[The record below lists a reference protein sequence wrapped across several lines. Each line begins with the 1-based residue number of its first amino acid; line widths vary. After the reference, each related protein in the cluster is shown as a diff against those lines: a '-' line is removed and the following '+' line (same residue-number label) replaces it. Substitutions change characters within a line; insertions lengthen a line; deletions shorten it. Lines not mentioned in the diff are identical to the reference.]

1 MKRRFFIQVFC
12 LSLSLFSSL
21 FATDWPMW
29 RYDAGRTASS
39 PEELASRLY
48 LQWMRAYTPRA
59 PVWDDSLNQDLMP
72 LDRVLEP
79 IVLGQRL
86 YVGFNDQDRVVA
98 LDLNNGAEVWSF
110 YADGPIRLPLAG
122 YQGRLY
128 FTSDDGYLY
137 CLSAAKGD
145 LLWKFRGGPCNRM
158 NLGNKRMISS
168 WPARGGLVIHENV
181 LYFAAGIWPFMG
193 IFIHAL
199 DPETGK
205 EIWRNDGSGAQ
216 YTVQPHNSPAF
227 AGVAPQGSMAI
238 SGARLLVPSGRS
250 VPACF
255 DRTSG
260 ELLYYRLAN
269 YNKTGGA
276 FVCATDQLFFNH
288 YRDRGTDLYDAHN
301 GDMVARNLGKYPVLC
316 GHVFYMSGDS
326 IVVRHAE
333 NPKQIQRTLHADAS
347 GDLIKSGSRLYA
359 GGAGKITALSIQ
371 PDGGL
376 KVDWIERIDGTVGRL
391 LSASGKLVAVTQ
403 EGKLFVFGDKPRP
416 PVVVQE
422 KRKTWIPGRKALEQV
437 SALVENGDRP
447 NGYALISGL
456 QDKELVAALVQ
467 ATDYTFIAID
477 ADGKRI
483 STLRT
488 LFNEWGYPSS
498 RIHFLQASPASMNMT
513 PYFASLIVVNNP
525 AEWLEAPA
533 ALNKLFSLLRP
544 YDGRLWMP
552 SNGDPAAEVLDQ
564 LQARHESEL
573 TVQTLEHG
581 LLAERKGPLP
591 GTSNWTHQYG
601 NIANTVKSDDRQVKL
616 PLGLLWFGGVSN
628 LDVLPRHGHG
638 PPEQI
643 VDGRLFIQGIQS
655 LSARDVYTGRLLW
668 KRDMDSLG
676 TFNQYYDDSY
686 KLTHLVVSTN
696 QVHIPGA
703 NARGSNFV
711 VAADFLYVIQ
721 GDSCHVLDVRDGR
734 TVKYFALVE
743 QKTGEAREWGYIG
756 VTGDHLIVGLDFVP
770 FSSMNDLQMTDQE
783 KVALS
788 TKELGRLRHFGQ
800 FDLTASRT
808 LAVMD
813 RQTGQVKWQ
822 IDSRHGFI
830 HNAIVVGG
838 RQLYCLDK
846 LPLGLEKRL
855 QRRGAAVPSD
865 YRLLCLDIE
874 TGAVLWEKNTGI
886 FGSWLSYSQEY
897 DLLLQATRPSRD
909 MVIDE
914 KGERMAVYRA
924 ASGELVWDKPILFNN
939 PPILHHDEIITDNAA
954 YGLLTGDPIQRLD
967 PITGESIPW
976 SYSRNY
982 GCNYAIAS
990 EHLLSFRSAAA
1001 GFYALDNDG
1010 GTGNWGGFR
1019 GGCTSN
1025 LIAANGVLNAPDYTR
1040 TCQCSYQNQTSL
1052 AFIHMPELEYWTF
1065 NDYTWNGKP
1074 VKRVGLN
1081 LNAPGDRKA
1090 ADGTLWL
1097 DFPSV
1102 GGKSPDLPVQWDTT
1116 GVRRIRRHALTLPPN
1131 GWEWVAASGLSG
1143 TLRLAV
1149 TIAGEPMPDARYTV
1163 RLHFA
1168 ELEPIKP
1175 GERKFDVFLQKR
1187 KVMHDF
1193 DIAAAAGGVYLPV
1206 IKSFEH
1212 IAVDQQLFIE
1222 CAPSETG
1229 SSHPP
1234 LLCGIE
1240 IIQEAL

>member
-1 MKRRFFIQVFC
+1 MKPRFRLRTFC
-12 LSLSLFSSL
+12 LSLFWFSSL
-21 FATDWPMW
+21 FAADWPMW
-29 RYDAGRTASS
+29 RYDAGRSAAS
-39 PEELASRLY
+39 PEELAAHLY
-48 LQWMRAYTPRA
+48 PQWSRAYAPRV
-59 PVWDDSLNQDLMP
+59 PVWDDTLNQDLMP
-72 LDRVLEP
+72 LDRVFEP

-86 YVGFNDQDRVVA
+86 YVGFNDQDKLVA
-98 LDLNNGAEVWSF
+98 LDLNNGAELWSF
-110 YADGPIRLPLAG
+110 YADGPIRLPPAG
-122 YQGRLY
+122 HQGRIY

-137 CLSAAKGD
+137 CLSAVTGE
-145 LLWKFRGGPCNRM
+145 LLWKFRGGPSNRM

-168 WPARGGLVIHENV
+168 WPARGGLVIQDNV

-193 IFIHAL
+193 IFMYAL
-199 DPETGK
+199 EPETGR

-216 YTVQPHNSPAF
+216 YTIQPHNSPAF

-238 SGARLLVPSGRS
+238 SGDRLLVPNGRS

-255 DRTSG
+255 DRITG

-269 YNKTGGA
+269 FNKTGGA

-288 YRDRGTDLYDAHN
+288 YRDRGTDLYDVHN

-316 GHVFYMSGDS
+316 GHVFYLSGDS
-326 IVVRHAE
+326 IVVRHAN
-333 NPKQIQRTLHADAS
+333 NPKQIRHTLHVDAS

-376 KVDWIERIDGTVGRL
+376 MVDWVERIDGTVGRL
-391 LSASGKLVAVTQ
+391 LSASGRLVAVTQ
-403 EGKLFVFGDKPRP
+403 EGKLFVFGDKPRNP
-416 PVVVQE
+416 LIRQE
-422 KRKTWIPGRKALEQV
+422 KRKNWTPGRKALEQV
-437 SALVENGDRP
+437 SAIMSTVDRP
-447 NGYALISGL
+447 SGYALISGL
-456 QDKELVAALVQ
+456 QDKELLAALVQ
-467 ATDYTFIAID
+467 ATEYTLIAID
-477 ADGKRI
+477 ADAERI
-483 STLRT
+483 ASLRT
-488 LFNEWGYPSS
+488 LFTERGYPSS
-498 RIHFLQASPASMNMT
+498 RIHFLQASTTSLNMT

-525 AEWLEAPA
+525 EKWLEAPA
-533 ALNKLFSLLRP
+533 GMDKLFSFLRP
-544 YDGRLWMP
+544 FDGRLWMP
-552 SNGDPAAEVLDQ
+552 KKGDPAARLLHH
-564 LQARHESEL
+564 LQARRDAGL
-573 TVQTLEHG
+573 TIQAMDNG
-581 LLAERKGPLP
+581 LMVERKGPLP

-601 NIANTVKSDDRQVKL
+601 NISNTVKSDDEQVKL
-616 PLGLLWFGGVSN
+616 PLGLLWFGGISN

-643 VDGRLFIQGIQS
+643 VDGRLFIQGITS

-676 TFNQYYDDSY
+676 TFGQYYDDSY
-686 KLTHLVVSTN
+686 KLTQLVVSTN

-703 NARGSNFV
+703 NARGANFV
-711 VAADFLYVIQ
+711 AAADYLYVLQ
-721 GDSCHVLDVRDGR
+721 GDSCHILDVRDGR
-734 TVKYFALVE
+734 TVKYFAVANPDD
-743 QKTGEAREWGYIG
+743 GGAREWGYIG
-756 VTGDHLIVGLDFVP
+756 VTGDNLITGLDFVP
-770 FSSMNDLQMTDQE
+770 FSSTEYLQLTAQERAALTD
-783 KVALS
+783 
-788 TKELGRLRHFGQ
+788 KELGRLKSFGQ
-800 FDLTASRT
+800 FDYTASRT

-813 RQTGQVKWQ
+813 RQSGRVKWQ

-830 HNAIVVGG
+830 HNAIVADG
-838 RQLYCLDK
+838 RHLYCLDK

-874 TGAVLWEKNTGI
+874 TGAILWEKNTGI
-886 FGSWLSYSQEY
+886 FGSWLSYSQEH

-924 ASGELVWDKPILFNN
+924 ASGELVWDKSILFNN

-1052 AFIHMPELEYWTF
+1052 AFVHMPELEYWTF
-1065 NDYTWNGKP
+1065 NDYIWNGKP

-1090 ADGTLWL
+1090 DDGTLWL
-1097 DFPSV
+1097 DFPST

-1116 GVRRIRRHALTLPPN
+1116 GVRRIRRHALTMKPN

-1143 TLRLAV
+1143 TLRLAI
-1149 TIAGEPMPDARYTV
+1149 TLAGEPMPAARYTI

-1168 ELEPIKP
+1168 ELEQIRP
-1175 GERKFDVFLQKR
+1175 GERKFDVALQKR
-1187 KVMHDF
+1187 KVLQEF
-1193 DIAAAAGGVYLPV
+1193 DIAAAAGGVHIPL
-1206 IKSFEH
+1206 IKTFEH
-1212 IAVDQQLFIE
+1212 IAVDQQLLIE
-1222 CAPSETG
+1222 CIPSASGT
-1229 SSHPP
+1229 SHPP